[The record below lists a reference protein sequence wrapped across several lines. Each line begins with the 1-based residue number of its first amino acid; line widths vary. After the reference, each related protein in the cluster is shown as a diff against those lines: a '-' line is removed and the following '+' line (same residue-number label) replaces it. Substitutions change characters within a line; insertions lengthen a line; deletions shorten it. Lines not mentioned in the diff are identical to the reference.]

1 MLIGS
6 GLSAADYCLQLL
18 GWSLSGLAWGQW
30 YKDPL
35 QIMDSKSVVNFME
48 RLFVLEAQE
57 QFNLL
62 KLHMIILVPVN
73 P

>member
-1 MLIGS
+1 MLIVS
-6 GLSAADYCLQLL
+6 ADYFLQLL
-18 GWSLSGLAWGQW
+18 GRSLLGLAWGQW

-35 QIMDSKSVVNFME
+35 QIMDSKSVVNLME
-48 RLFVLEAQE
+48 KSFVDEAQE

-62 KLHMIILVPVN
+62 KLLIILLVSVN